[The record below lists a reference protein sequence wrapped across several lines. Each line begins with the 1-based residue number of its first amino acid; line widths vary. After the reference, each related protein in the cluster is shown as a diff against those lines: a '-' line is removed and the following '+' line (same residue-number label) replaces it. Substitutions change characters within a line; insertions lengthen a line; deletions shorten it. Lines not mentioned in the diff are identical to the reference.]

1 MHRPLRSPLSAT
13 VLVTQV
19 TAMRL
24 RSIRKL
30 VSIALGLI
38 VLGCLWFYLAPTSIG
53 GSSTYVVTNGVSMEP
68 RFHTGDL
75 AVVRSQSSYHVGEI
89 VAYHNK
95 MFHTV
100 VLHRIVGRDGNRY
113 LFKGDNNNFVD
124 FEHPLA
130 SQLIGRL
137 WLHIPGGGSRLKS
150 IRSPALVGVLVA
162 LGMLLIS
169 GAVFTRQRRRRRR
182 QTQLG
187 ESADAPPAHP
197 HRSIEPL
204 VGVLGIGLLALV
216 PFVVLALLAF
226 THPLT
231 ALRPFKIPYKQSGRF
246 SYSAD
251 ATPGPAYP
259 GNRAVTGEPLF
270 ADVLNEV
277 KLHFGYRFETAA
289 KHSLSGK
296 VSLVASMSSSSG
308 WHATVPLGAPT
319 YFRGDHASVDANLDL
334 PSLIALMHRV
344 ESATHVNG
352 TYTLAITPHVST
364 SGNLELIPLRAS
376 FAPKVNFSLSEFEA
390 QPAAA
395 SGASLTTAAAAPDA
409 TSTSE
414 FTPSAGGAATGKRNE
429 PLFITFKLARTTVA
443 SARATALV
451 GIALVLLTVLA
462 VLALVRPQRRS
473 ETAAI
478 RARYGRLIVPV
489 AHVWQLPGARVIDVA
504 DIDALARLAEHY
516 ERSILYEVTADGDAF
531 WVTDESGQ
539 FRYTVGAPELATDHA
554 TSLPQGPESEP
565 PTWEHEI
572 VAAAP
577 VQPLEPSTS
586 ELLVNQ
592 VYADELELGGMRAPS
607 APQPALD
614 APGAAQPAQGSP
626 VAERWALP
634 ADADTFV
641 QEGVDKRRTDE
652 DVDVSLWRRNA
663 RSGEVGLRRATDAD
677 GDVNL
682 WRTAGEDGD
691 VSLWRRTS
699 EDGDV
704 SLTHQTSEDDDVS
717 LWRRASGPAAARP
730 EPVATSGAYF
740 SGLEWTTNS

>member
-259 GNRAVTGEPLF
+259 GTGPLPANRFSQTSST
-270 ADVLNEV
+270 
-277 KLHFGYRFETAA
+277 R
-289 KHSLSGK
+289 
-296 VSLVASMSSSSG
+296 SSSTSDTG
-308 WHATVPLGAPT
+308 SKRP
-319 YFRGDHASVDANLDL
+319 
-334 PSLIALMHRV
+334 PSTRSR
-344 ESATHVNG
+344 ERSRSS
-352 TYTLAITPHVST
+352 PRC
-364 SGNLELIPLRAS
+364 P
-376 FAPKVNFSLSEFEA
+376 
-390 QPAAA
+390 PAAA
-395 SGASLTTAAAAPDA
+395 
-409 TSTSE
+409 
-414 FTPSAGGAATGKRNE
+414 
-429 PLFITFKLARTTVA
+429 
-443 SARATALV
+443 
-451 GIALVLLTVLA
+451 
-462 VLALVRPQRRS
+462 
-473 ETAAI
+473 
-478 RARYGRLIVPV
+478 
-489 AHVWQLPGARVIDVA
+489 
-504 DIDALARLAEHY
+504 
-516 ERSILYEVTADGDAF
+516 
-531 WVTDESGQ
+531 
-539 FRYTVGAPELATDHA
+539 
-554 TSLPQGPESEP
+554 
-565 PTWEHEI
+565 
-572 VAAAP
+572 
-577 VQPLEPSTS
+577 
-586 ELLVNQ
+586 
-592 VYADELELGGMRAPS
+592 GMRRCRS
-607 APQPALD
+607 AP
-614 APGAAQPAQGSP
+614 
-626 VAERWALP
+626 
-634 ADADTFV
+634 
-641 QEGVDKRRTDE
+641 
-652 DVDVSLWRRNA
+652 
-663 RSGEVGLRRATDAD
+663 
-677 GDVNL
+677 
-682 WRTAGEDGD
+682 
-691 VSLWRRTS
+691 RRTS
-699 EDGDV
+699 AAT
-704 SLTHQTSEDDDVS
+704 THPSMRTSTC
-717 LWRRASGPAAARP
+717 RR
-730 EPVATSGAYF
+730 
-740 SGLEWTTNS
+740 